1 MASKL
6 SKLPTAPTNTP
17 FDNIKWFARKTDV
30 LKCFTFVSG
39 PPRRVAWS
47 KADFTGSPL
56 NARPIS
62 VPKKRSWL
70 VQIVDGDVTA
80 QDTALSPSYGE
91 FPPKLPPITPSNGSP
106 VAELAS

>member
-1 MASKL
+1 M
-6 SKLPTAPTNTP
+6 
-17 FDNIKWFARKTDV
+17 
-30 LKCFTFVSG
+30 
-39 PPRRVAWS
+39 
-47 KADFTGSPL
+47 ADFTGSPL

-91 FPPKLPPITPSNGSP
+91 FPPKLPPITRSNGSP
-106 VAELAS
+106 VAGELLIGNLLLLPHLEP